1 MAQLIEFIGN
11 HPALVAAFIG
21 VLVALLYTLV
31 QGGGGATA
39 LSPQRAVL
47 VLNQDD
53 AVPVDV
59 RPEAAYKAGHI
70 INAVNVS
77 QQDITGGAA
86 RLAKY
91 KDRPLLVYCESGL
104 QSGAAVKALRRQGY
118 TKVYNLRGG
127 LAAWRGENLPVQGAK

>member
-11 HPALVAAFIG
+11 HLALVAAFIG

-31 QGGGGATA
+31 QGGGAAA

-59 RPEAAYKAGHI
+59 RPDAAYKAGHI

-77 QQDITGGAA
+77 QQDITSGAA

-91 KDRPLLVYCESGL
+91 KDRPLLVYCESGV
-104 QSGAAVKALRRQGY
+104 QSGAAVKALRRQGF

-127 LAAWRGENLPVQGAK
+127 LAAWRGENLPVQGAR

>member
-11 HPALVAAFIG
+11 HLALVAAFIG
-21 VLVALLYTLV
+21 VLVALVYTLV
-31 QGGGGATA
+31 QGGGAGA

-53 AVPVDV
+53 AVPVDL
-59 RPEAAYKAGHI
+59 RPEATYKAGHI
-70 INAVNVS
+70 INAINVS
-77 QQDITGGAA
+77 QQDIAAGAA
-86 RLAKY
+86 RLAKH
-91 KDRPLLVYCESGL
+91 KDRPLLVYCESGV

-127 LAAWRGENLPVQGAK
+127 LAAWRGENLPVQGAR

>member
-11 HPALVAAFIG
+11 HLALVAAFIG
-21 VLVALLYTLV
+21 VLGALLYTLV
-31 QGGGGATA
+31 QGGGAAA

-59 RPEAAYKAGHI
+59 RPDGAYKAGHI

-127 LAAWRGENLPVQGAK
+127 LAAWRGENLPVQGAR

>member
-11 HPALVAAFIG
+11 HLALVAAFIG
-21 VLVALLYTLV
+21 VLVALIYTLV
-31 QGGGGATA
+31 QGGGAAA

-53 AVPVDV
+53 AVPVDI

-70 INAVNVS
+70 INAINVS
-77 QQDITGGAA
+77 QQDIAGGAA
-86 RLAKY
+86 RLAKH
-91 KDRPLLVYCESGL
+91 KDRPLLVYCESGV

-118 TKVYNLRGG
+118 SKVYNLRGG
-127 LAAWRGENLPVQGAK
+127 LAAWRGENLPVQAAR

>member
-11 HPALVAAFIG
+11 HLALVAAFVG

-31 QGGGGATA
+31 QGGGAAG

-59 RPEAAYKAGHI
+59 RPEAAFKAGHI
-70 INAVNVS
+70 INAINIS

-86 RLAKY
+86 RLAKH
-91 KDRPLLVYCESGL
+91 KDRPLLVYCESGA
-104 QSGAAVKALRRQGY
+104 QSGAAVKALRHQGF
-118 TKVYNLRGG
+118 TKVYSLRGG
-127 LAAWRGENLPVQGAK
+127 LAAWRAENLPVQGVR

>member
-11 HPALVAAFIG
+11 HLALVAAFIG

-31 QGGGGATA
+31 QGGGAAA

-53 AVPVDV
+53 AIPVDV

-77 QQDITGGAA
+77 QQDITSGAA
-86 RLAKY
+86 RLAKH
-91 KDRPLLVYCESGL
+91 KDRPLLVYCESGV
-104 QSGAAVKALRRQGY
+104 QSGAAVKALRRQGF

-127 LAAWRGENLPVQGAK
+127 LAAWRGENLPVQGAR

>member
-11 HPALVAAFIG
+11 HLALVAAFIG

-31 QGGGGATA
+31 QGGGAAA

-53 AVPVDV
+53 AIPVDV

-77 QQDITGGAA
+77 QQDITSGAA
-86 RLAKY
+86 KLAKH
-91 KDRPLLVYCESGL
+91 KDRPLLVYCESGV
-104 QSGAAVKALRRQGY
+104 QSGAAVKALRRQGF

-127 LAAWRGENLPVQGAK
+127 LAAWRGENLPVQGAR

>member
-11 HPALVAAFIG
+11 HLALVAAFIG
-21 VLVALLYTLV
+21 VLGALLYTLV
-31 QGGGGATA
+31 QGGGAAA

-59 RPEAAYKAGHI
+59 RPDAAYKAGHI

-127 LAAWRGENLPVQGAK
+127 LAAWRGENLPVQGAR